1 MYFYFENI
9 CPLRF
14 LSYFSTSNTIHA
26 FFFMYKL
33 KLKLNARSANKLI
46 TLPMNELI
54 MGDCHTVQYIQETG
68 YDNFYG
74 TV

>member
-1 MYFYFENI
+1 
-9 CPLRF
+9 
-14 LSYFSTSNTIHA
+14 
-26 FFFMYKL
+26 MYKL

-54 MGDCHTVQYIQETG
+54 MGDCHTAQYIQETG

>member
-1 MYFYFENI
+1 
-9 CPLRF
+9 
-14 LSYFSTSNTIHA
+14 
-26 FFFMYKL
+26 MYKL